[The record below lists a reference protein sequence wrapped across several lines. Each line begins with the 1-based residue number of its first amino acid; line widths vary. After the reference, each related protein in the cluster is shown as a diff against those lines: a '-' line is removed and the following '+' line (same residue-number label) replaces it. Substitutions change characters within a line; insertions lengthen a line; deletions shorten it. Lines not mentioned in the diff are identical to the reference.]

1 MDVAG
6 ECSPYTTAL
15 AMISPMNTATFD
27 SLLELPRLRAGAAGP
42 VMVTY
47 FDGLGDLSAVM
58 RVQQTALSLA
68 RTQRRSVGSLVIVGD
83 GKRAVNGGDDA
94 ARGEFMRLMK
104 EVDSYIFATGVVI
117 ASQGFG
123 GAALRAFV
131 SGVALAA
138 RPPYPLRV
146 FDAFASARDWMLS
159 QPSVSAERAALTR
172 ALDEGFNLVSRP
184 FSGP

>member
-1 MDVAG
+1 MIAAMETVAF
-6 ECSPYTTAL
+6 E
-15 AMISPMNTATFD
+15 
-27 SLLELPRLRAGAAGP
+27 SLLELPRLRVGAAGA

-47 FDGLGDLSAVM
+47 FDGLGELSGVM
-58 RVQQTALSLA
+58 RVQQTALALA
-68 RTQRRSVGSLVIVGD
+68 RKRARPVGSIVIVGD
-83 GKRAVNGGDDA
+83 GKSTVNGGDNS
-94 ARGEFMRLMK
+94 ARSEFMRLMK
-104 EVDSYIFATGVVI
+104 EVDAHIFATSVVI

-159 QPSVSAERAALTR
+159 QPSIVAERGALTR
-172 ALDEGFNLVSRP
+172 ALDEGY
-184 FSGP
+184 SGYARAFAGS